1 MNMGTRKHQSEEVVR
16 LKQLYAG
23 VNVSALTDDELD
35 EQIVAIGRHCHYNN
49 THGLDELLDSRK
61 QERWWRKSKQPV
73 GAVNQI
79 EAVNQ
84 ELRSLVADVYQ
95 DTLDTAQSLKRD
107 LDAAG
112 RPYRKVLQ
120 AQLYVERFDD
130 ELNRFADED
139 NDQPGLLDVLMD
151 MEALIASDFLNI
163 TFEIASG
170 KDIQCPTLDELFTP
184 TVRDAVW
191 NALLTGELRH
201 HPAASL
207 CYPLRALYVC
217 HNVAL
222 QDILAIRSF
231 GFATELWNA
240 SMG

>member
-1 MNMGTRKHQSEEVVR
+1 MGTRKHQSEEVVR
-16 LKQLYAG
+16 LKQLYEG
-23 VNVSALTDDELD
+23 VDVSTLTDDELD

-49 THGLDELLDSRK
+49 THGLDEMLDSRK
-61 QERWWRKSKQPV
+61 QERWFRKARQPKGDV
-73 GAVNQI
+73 SQI
-79 EAVNQ
+79 EAINQ
-84 ELRSLVADVYQ
+84 ELRNLVADVYQ

-107 LDAAG
+107 LDDAG
-112 RPYRKVLQ
+112 MPYRKVLQ
-120 AQLYVERFDD
+120 AQVYVETFDD

-151 MEALIASDFLNI
+151 MEMLVCSGFLNI

-170 KDIQCPTLDELFTP
+170 KDIECPTLDELFTP
-184 TVRDAVW
+184 TVRDAAW
-191 NALLTGELRH
+191 NAILAGELRH

-207 CYPLRALYVC
+207 CYPLRVLYVC

-231 GFATELWNA
+231 GFTTEMWNA